1 MIGNFRNYTSSFS
14 QTLKVW
20 KGLDFIPKIFLLLFL
35 FYPAFPEIGM
45 LKNTLNQ
52 CRLKAYNFT
61 YSITEIF

>member
-45 LKNTLNQ
+45 LKNTLN
-52 CRLKAYNFT
+52 
-61 YSITEIF
+61 